1 MPNTELET
9 FKIKMKICKL
19 EILQDINAVKIENIR
34 DRELTT
40 KEIDVI
46 CGVLDKIAGLVE
58 MNFNCRG
65 L

>member
-1 MPNTELET
+1 MLKNKAYIQKGEKIPNTELEI

-19 EILQDINAVKIENIR
+19 EILQDINAVK
-34 DRELTT
+34 
-40 KEIDVI
+40 V
-46 CGVLDKIAGLVE
+46 DKIAGLVE